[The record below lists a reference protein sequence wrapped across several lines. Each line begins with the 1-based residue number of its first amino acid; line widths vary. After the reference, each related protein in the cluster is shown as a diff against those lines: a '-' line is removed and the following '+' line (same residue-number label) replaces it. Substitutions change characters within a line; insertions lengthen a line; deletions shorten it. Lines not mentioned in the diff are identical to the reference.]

1 MTQKNIFLTFSCLQL
16 LQNPLAALGLG
27 GRQVV
32 TESSPVYKTE
42 PVVESSVLQLF
53 LGAKEFFTTL
63 TSTIGFTTKTDYVL
77 STRTVAGGGLG
88 GLGALGGLQPQAPT
102 QQAPRGIGGLLGGG
116 IKIVSSPVTRDTVIT
131 ETNTEEFKVIFRNRP
146 TYTTLTSTT
155 LVTTQVV
162 SFVTQ
167 TVTSNPLAGL
177 LG

>member
-1 MTQKNIFLTFSCLQL
+1 MK
-16 LQNPLAALGLG
+16 A
-27 GRQVV
+27 
-32 TESSPVYKTE
+32 
-42 PVVESSVLQLF
+42 
-53 LGAKEFFTTL
+53 
-63 TSTIGFTTKTDYVL
+63 
-77 STRTVAGGGLG
+77 
-88 GLGALGGLQPQAPT
+88 QAPT
-102 QQAPRGIGGLLGGG
+102 QQAPRGIGGLLGQG

>member
-1 MTQKNIFLTFSCLQL
+1 M
-16 LQNPLAALGLG
+16 
-27 GRQVV
+27 
-32 TESSPVYKTE
+32 
-42 PVVESSVLQLF
+42 
-53 LGAKEFFTTL
+53 
-63 TSTIGFTTKTDYVL
+63 
-77 STRTVAGGGLG
+77 
-88 GLGALGGLQPQAPT
+88 T